1 MTKVRLRPIRSPK
14 CPNRIPPTGRAINPN
29 ANVPNER
36 INPIVGVDSGKNAA
50 GKIKAAAVAYKKK
63 SYHSILVPANAV
75 SATLRI
81 LCFKC
86 VSSAGASLGVI
97 VSDMDPPLP
106 VSTIIVLRCPKHSK
120 NWFEPSSI

>member
-1 MTKVRLRPIRSPK
+1 MRSPK

-36 INPIVGVDSGKNAA
+36 ISPIVGVDSGKNAA
-50 GKIKAAAVAYKKK
+50 GKTKAAAVAYKKK
-63 SYHSILVPANAV
+63 SYHSILVPAKAV

-86 VSSAGASLGVI
+86 ASSAGASLGVI
-97 VSDMDPPLP
+97 VSDMYPPLP
-106 VSTIIVLRCPKHSK
+106 MSEVIVLRWPKHIK
-120 NWFEPSSI
+120 NLLESSSI